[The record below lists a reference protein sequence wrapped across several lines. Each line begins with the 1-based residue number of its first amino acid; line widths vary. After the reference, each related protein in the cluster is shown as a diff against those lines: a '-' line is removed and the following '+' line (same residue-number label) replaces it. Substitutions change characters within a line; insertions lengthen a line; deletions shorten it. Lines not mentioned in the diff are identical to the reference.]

1 MKEEHIDQLLDALLA
16 PAENKPHLMQVDI
29 TTLHPFAGHPYQVR
43 DDAEMDALVESIQT
57 QGILTPLV
65 ARPIDGNEKEYEVI
79 SGHRRLYACKK
90 AGITTVPA
98 LIYSLDRDAAA
109 IALVDSNLHR
119 EHILPSEKA
128 FAYKLKLEA
137 MNRQGQRTD
146 LTSAQLGRKLET
158 AEIIGEQS
166 GDSRNQVRRYIRL
179 TNLIPG
185 ILEKVDEGK
194 IALTPAVELSYLT
207 ESEQA
212 NLLETMESEDCT
224 PSLTQAIQLK
234 QASLQRILNM
244 DMIFAILRQPKAN
257 QQEKISFK
265 VSEIRDY
272 FPKNYT
278 AAQMSKDILKG
289 LELLKRQ
296 RQHNRDAR

>member
-29 TTLHPFAGHPYQVR
+29 ATLHPFAGHPYQVR

-65 ARPIDGNEKEYEVI
+65 VRPMDGNEKEYEVI
-79 SGHRRLYACKK
+79 SGHRRLHACKK
-90 AGITTVPA
+90 AGIEKVPA

-119 EHILPSEKA
+119 EKILPSEKA
-128 FAYKLKLEA
+128 FAYKLKMEA
-137 MNRQGQRTD
+137 LKHQGTSCQVGTKLRTD
-146 LTSAQLGRKLET
+146 ELIAQQ
-158 AEIIGEQS
+158 A
-166 GDSRNQVRRYIRL
+166 GDSRNQVQRYIRL

-185 ILEKVDEGK
+185 ILGMVDEGR
-194 IALTPAVELSYLT
+194 ISLTPAVELSYLK
-207 ESEQA
+207 EAEQKD
-212 NLLETMESEDCT
+212 LLETMESEDCT

-234 QASLQRILNM
+234 QASLQKALNM

-257 QQEKISFK
+257 QQEKITFK

-296 RQHNRDAR
+296 RQRNRDAR